1 MKKLVISLLILVS
14 ILAPSACGSASD
26 TDDSPNDAPG
36 ELNIGDTWTV
46 DGEWS
51 LTITSVEET
60 DERNKRIDY
69 TPEAVYIVS
78 YTYTNF
84 GYSDPD
90 GIMKGLYFNITNEV
104 IDSAGNAGINYPV
117 EDGYNPQVLVDK
129 GDSYI
134 AQACIGVNTPG
145 DFKIIVTMKDSSENL
160 QTATFN
166 IKTN

>member
-36 ELNIGDTWTV
+36 
-46 DGEWS
+46 
-51 LTITSVEET
+51 
-60 DERNKRIDY
+60 
-69 TPEAVYIVS
+69 
-78 YTYTNF
+78 
-84 GYSDPD
+84 
-90 GIMKGLYFNITNEV
+90 
-104 IDSAGNAGINYPV
+104 
-117 EDGYNPQVLVDK
+117 
-129 GDSYI
+129 
-134 AQACIGVNTPG
+134 